1 MKKYL
6 LAITA
11 LAMMFAACSNEEN
24 VLDENDNNPETNPVA
39 VNFSA
44 GITTRAIG
52 NTWQKDDLVGISAT
66 GTDNVAYTNIQYK
79 VAEDGASATFNAVNS
94 EQAICFQN
102 TGAMAFSAYY
112 PYADVSATDG
122 KIAKNTA
129 QTQNGVDFLWGKVD
143 NVNYSEN
150 PIVNFT
156 FIHKMSQI
164 NVKVTPAAGVDI
176 NGQDIVIGGL
186 KHDGTFNTTNGQATA
201 NTDATPENWTIGTP
215 ANNNVF
221 TYTGLVYPQNANSLI
236 LTVGDKTA
244 TLKLNGDKFDPGHKY
259 TITATV
265 ENNRINAKITIEGNT
280 IQDWEDGSGIVKTA
294 FIGIAD
300 NVSDLTDEAKA
311 ATNWMLAN
319 IEGAEYV
326 CISKITDG
334 TVNLSDYKMIWAHFD
349 WTESNSTND
358 GTINAANDKIKAY
371 YQTGGNIL
379 ASRDATRFVG
389 LWGITKDDSYPENK
403 WGGSDAVDFNKS
415 LYCCKIHPVFGDLIS
430 NDAQWVQLHSKGVA
444 YTNSNR
450 TLQWAIDGNKYSS
463 ISDWES
469 ITGGIQLGAD
479 SANNGTTTVRTA
491 AFSSRE
497 INGNNSGKAI
507 VICDPS
513 FEWKNSTAENNPSH
527 NNLTK
532 LAANTINWL
541 SN

>member
-11 LAMMFAACSNEEN
+11 SALMFAACSNDEN
-24 VLDENDNNPETNPVA
+24 ILDENDNNPVTNPVT

-44 GITTRAIG
+44 GIASRAIG
-52 NTWQKDDLVGISAT
+52 NTWQKDDLIGISAT
-66 GTDNVAYTNIQYK
+66 GTDNIAYTNVQYK

-102 TGAMAFSAYY
+102 TGAMVFSAYH
-112 PYADVSATDG
+112 PYADVSTTDG

-129 QTQNGVDFLWGKVD
+129 QTQDGVDFLWAKID

-164 NVKVTPAAGVDI
+164 NVKLTPAAGVDI
-176 NGQDIVIGGL
+176 SGKDIVIGGL
-186 KHDGTFNTTNGQATA
+186 KHDGTFNTANGQATA
-201 NTDATPENWTIGTP
+201 NTGAVPENWTVGTP
-215 ANNNVF
+215 ASNGEF
-221 TYTGLVYPQNANSLI
+221 TYTGLIYPQNANSLT

-244 TLKLNGDKFDPGHKY
+244 TLRLDGDKFDPGHKY
-259 TITATV
+259 TITATA

-300 NVSDLTDEAKA
+300 NVSSLTDEAKA
-311 ATNWMLAN
+311 AANWMLNN

-326 CISKITDG
+326 SISKITDG

-358 GTINAANDKIKAY
+358 GIVNAANDKIKTY

-379 ASRDATRFVG
+379 TSRDATRFVG
-389 LWGITKDDSYPENK
+389 VWGITKDGKSSNNN
-403 WGGSDAVDFNKS
+403 WGGDASNVLAGNQGFYCNDKNHAIFNGLNIGDDNI
-415 LYCCKIHPVFGDLIS
+415 LYLRGTGLTSKDRVMQWATFGD
-430 NDAQWVQLHSKGVA
+430 
-444 YTNSNR
+444 
-450 TLQWAIDGNKYSS
+450 YSAGL
-463 ISDWES
+463 DTWKTA
-469 ITGGIQLGAD
+469 TGGIQLGAD
-479 SANNGTTTVRTA
+479 GGNIDKTVRVA
-491 AFSSRE
+491 EFPSY
-497 INGNNSGKAI
+497 NNSGKAI
-507 VICDPS
+507 VIGDPS
-513 FEWKNSTAENNPSH
+513 FEWNGSVGDNNSCY
-527 NNLTK
+527 NNLNQFT
-532 LAANTINWL
+532 NNVINYL
-541 SN
+541 TSIP

>member
-11 LAMMFAACSNEEN
+11 SAMMFAACSNEEN
-24 VLDENDNNPETNPVA
+24 VLDENDNNPETNFVA

-52 NTWQKDDLVGISAT
+52 NTWQKDDLIGISAT

-102 TGAMAFSAYY
+102 SGAMAFSAYY

-176 NGQDIVIGGL
+176 NGQDIIIGGL

-280 IQDWEDGSGIVKTA
+280 IQDWEDGSIANIA
-294 FIGIAD
+294 FIGDTQTAD
-300 NVSDLTDEAKA
+300 ELNEEAKA
-311 ATNWMLAN
+311 AYNWLETNRQ
-319 IEGAEYV
+319 YRV
-326 CISKITDG
+326 TY
-334 TVNLSDYKMIWAHFD
+334 LSVSGDNADLDQYKMIWAHLNTIPGNDITGTDDAIKSYYASGGAIIASREAMNKLIHWGIIPDGQGINVFIRDNVNENLGYAPGINIIASAHPIFTGFD
-349 WTESNSTND
+349 NAHINLRPSNFYSEKKMLTWKFDDADKLNNWASATN
-358 GTINAANDKIKAY
+358 GTI
-371 YQTGGNIL
+371 L
-379 ASRDATRFVG
+379 ARDG
-389 LWGITKDDSYPENK
+389 EN
-403 WGGSDAVDFNKS
+403 SVTMSEF
-415 LYCCKIHPVFGDLIS
+415 
-430 NDAQWVQLHSKGVA
+430 
-444 YTNSNR
+444 TNSQSGHAITIGDPAFEWNKAAADKDNINNLYKL
-450 TLQWAIDGNKYSS
+450 TTNAIDYLIG
-463 ISDWES
+463 
-469 ITGGIQLGAD
+469 Q
-479 SANNGTTTVRTA
+479 SA
-491 AFSSRE
+491 
-497 INGNNSGKAI
+497 K
-507 VICDPS
+507 
-513 FEWKNSTAENNPSH
+513 
-527 NNLTK
+527 
-532 LAANTINWL
+532 
-541 SN
+541 